1 MFHLAVKILVR
12 GQHSGVA
19 GEAAACDTAIPYGY
33 QFISLLLYFIIQ
45 LSGRKLPR
53 GCWESLVS
61 GRWGKVPKSGFS
73 GSSLIGGS

>member
-33 QFISLLLYFIIQ
+33 QFISLLLHLQF
-45 LSGRKLPR
+45 SF
-53 GCWESLVS
+53 LVGNS
-61 GRWGKVPKSGFS
+61 QEDVGN
-73 GSSLIGGS
+73 L